1 MSKKE
6 TYCDLC
12 DQKRECKKQ
21 KDGLWACV
29 VCRLRYY

>member
-1 MSKKE
+1 MKTE

-12 DQKRECKKQ
+12 DKKKECIKQ

-29 VCRLRYY
+29 ICKMTYY